1 MAANLKIR
9 PIALIT
15 ASALTLA
22 ACVGVDT
29 PRTMTGAPGG
39 AEPAPIGSVSLAD
52 IPLETST
59 WRYHTVIYP
68 GVTDETFDP
77 NPTLTVEEYNQLKRL
92 DWYCAREAG
101 KFSGAFSEI
110 TDTAVLYGVLQGAM
124 GALGSYIGFGGLI
137 NPEDYLAQIGF
148 TAAGG
153 GAANGI
159 EKVNYAIAILH
170 GYCMT
175 GMVYKANELEGKLR
189 RIWIIPMSV
198 GEGLLPEV
206 SNRPAPIFR
215 RKGSSKP
222 VQEEGTR
229 PPPPPA

>member
-1 MAANLKIR
+1 MAITLKTR
-9 PIALIT
+9 AVALIT
-15 ASALTLA
+15 ASAIALS
-22 ACVGVDT
+22 ACVGVDK
-29 PRTMTGAPGG
+29 PRTMTGAAGG
-39 AEPAPIGSVSLAD
+39 AEPAPVESVSLAD

-59 WRYHTVIYP
+59 WRYHVIIYP
-68 GVTDETFDP
+68 GVTDLTFDP
-77 NPTLTVEEYNQLKRL
+77 NPTLTTEEYNQLKRL
-92 DWYCAREAG
+92 DWYCAREAT
-101 KFSGAFSEI
+101 KFSGAFEEVA
-110 TDTAVLYGVLQGAM
+110 DTAALYGVLQGVM
-124 GALGSYIGFGGLI
+124 GALGTYIGFGNLI

-153 GAANGI
+153 GAANGV

-189 RIWIIPMSV
+189 RIWIVPMSV

-206 SNRPAPIFR
+206 SARPAPVFR
-215 RKGSSKP
+215 RKSGQP
-222 VQEEGTR
+222 TQEQGTR